1 MEQFIKKERRIPVS
15 TWSWLRVNDTEI
27 KLYGSKEAIE
37 DRISLPTGI
46 YYSRNLDEFDF
57 SEDPSAFFLSPDTI
71 KFINENANYCHYIK
85 IPKTYNGVEPIKINL
100 YLDDQNPI
108 ITDDII
114 IEAEEDSNAAIILK
128 YTSEKSVYHHCGRTR
143 VIARKN
149 SNIRIIKIQMMEDE
163 STHMD
168 SIGVFVEEG
177 AYAQL
182 LVGELGASKPIS
194 SCNIVLSGDESR
206 ADLDVL
212 YLGHGS
218 RNIDISTRVEHRG
231 IKSISKTCVKGV
243 LMDESKKILR
253 DTLDFIS
260 GSRGSKGSEE
270 ESVLMLSPKVKN
282 ISVPILLCG
291 EDDVEGEHAA
301 SSGKP
306 DDKILFYLMSRGFSK
321 IEAMKILAEA
331 AFSSV
336 IENIPD
342 EELKDEILYT
352 LRNIIMKGGI

>member
-1 MEQFIKKERRIPVS
+1 MEQFIRKERRMPVN

-27 KLYGSKEAIE
+27 SVYGSKKKIE
-37 DRISLPTGI
+37 DRISLPSGI
-46 YYSRNLDEFDF
+46 YYSRNLDAFNLP
-57 SEDPSAFFLSPDTI
+57 EDPSDFFLSQDMI
-71 KFINENANYCHYIK
+71 RFINENANYCHYIK
-85 IPKTYNGVEPIKINL
+85 IPREYKGIDPIKINVH
-100 YLDDQNPI
+100 LDHRNPM
-108 ITDDII
+108 ITEDII
-114 IEAEEDSNAAIILK
+114 IEAEEDSNATFILK
-128 YTSEKSVYHHCGRTR
+128 YTSEKGIYHHCGRTR
-143 VIARKN
+143 IIARKG
-149 SNIRIIKIQMMEDE
+149 SNIKIVRIQMMENE

-168 SIGVFVEEG
+168 SIGVFAEEG

-182 LVGELGASKPIS
+182 LVGEFGASKPTS

-212 YLGHGS
+212 YLGNGS

-231 IKSISKTCVKGV
+231 IKSKSKTRVKGV
-243 LMDESKKILR
+243 LMDGGKKILR

-260 GSRGSKGSEE
+260 GARGSKGSEE
-270 ESVLMLSPKVKN
+270 ESVLMLSPNVKN

-301 SSGKP
+301 SSGRP
-306 DDKILFYLMSRGFSK
+306 DDKIMFYLMSRGFSE

-336 IENIPD
+336 IESIPD
-342 EELKDEILYT
+342 EELKEEILCT
-352 LRNIIMKGGI
+352 LRNAITKGGI